1 LRLFFKKK
9 IWKHQQLKFIAAII
23 IYKLMSD
30 IQIKVQPKNYDVVI
44 VGSGAG
50 GGMAAYMLANAG
62 LSVCLLE
69 AGPDYDPAK
78 NVMQMKWPWQSPRRG
93 ASTKYRPFGDFDAS
107 YWGWEIDGE
116 PYTKEPGTQW
126 DWWRARMVGGR
137 TNHWGRISLRF
148 GPKDFQRKS
157 LDGLGE
163 NWPITYNEIKPYYD
177 RLDELLGVFGTNE
190 GLENDPDGIFLPP
203 PKPRLHELMIKKA
216 ATQSGVPVIPS
227 RLSILTKKINNERGV
242 CFYCNQCNRGCQV
255 YADFS
260 SSSVLVNP
268 AIKTGNVDLFVNA
281 MAREVLTDKE
291 GKAIGVSYVSK
302 DDLQEYQVKGKTV
315 VLAASACE
323 SARLLLNSKS
333 QRHPNGL
340 ANNSNVVGKY
350 LHDSTG
356 AAVGGVLPQ
365 LFGRKRY
372 NEDGVGGMHVYS
384 PWWLDNKK
392 LDFPRGY
399 HIEYWG
405 GMSMPAYGF
414 GWGIEGLNGKYTVN
428 GTQKEAGGYGKSL
441 KEDYRFF
448 YGASV
453 GMAGRGEAI
462 PREDNFCAIDPN
474 VVDKYGI
481 PVLKFNVKWSDYEV
495 KQAKHM
501 KETFKEIMHNMGAV
515 ITWGGNDGPEND
527 YGLEPPGKIIHEA
540 GTVRMGN
547 DAKQSALNK
556 WNQAHDCKN
565 LFVMDGGPF
574 VSQADKNI
582 TWTIM
587 ALAMRSSEYLVSE
600 LKKGNI

>member
-1 LRLFFKKK
+1 
-9 IWKHQQLKFIAAII
+9 
-23 IYKLMSD
+23 
-30 IQIKVQPKNYDVVI
+30 
-44 VGSGAG
+44 
-50 GGMAAYMLANAG
+50 
-62 LSVCLLE
+62 
-69 AGPDYDPAK
+69 
-78 NVMQMKWPWQSPRRG
+78 
-93 ASTKYRPFGDFDAS
+93 
-107 YWGWEIDGE
+107 
-116 PYTKEPGTQW
+116 
-126 DWWRARMVGGR
+126 
-137 TNHWGRISLRF
+137 
-148 GPKDFQRKS
+148 
-157 LDGLGE
+157 
-163 NWPITYNEIKPYYD
+163 
-177 RLDELLGVFGTNE
+177 
-190 GLENDPDGIFLPP
+190 
-203 PKPRLHELMIKKA
+203 MIKNA
-216 ATQSGVPVIPS
+216 ALQSGVPVIPS

-268 AIKTGNVDLFVNA
+268 ALKTGKVDMFTNA
-281 MAREVLTDKE
+281 MVREVLTDRE
-291 GKAIGVSYVSK
+291 GLATGVSYVSK
-302 DDLQEYQVKGKTV
+302 DNLQEYRVKGKTV

-333 QRHPNGL
+333 PRHPNGL
-340 ANNSNVVGKY
+340 ANSSDVVGKY

-356 AAVGGVLPQ
+356 AAVSGVLPK

-372 NEDGVGGMHVYS
+372 NEDGVGGLHIYS

-405 GMSMPAYGF
+405 GMSMPSYGF
-414 GWGIEGLNGKYTVN
+414 GWGVEGLNGKYQVN

-448 YGASV
+448 YGAQV

-462 PREDNFCAIDPN
+462 PREDNFCNIDPG
-474 VVDKYGI
+474 VVDKFGI

-515 ITWGGNDGPEND
+515 ITSGADDGPEND

-547 DAKQSALNK
+547 DAKKSALNK

-600 LKKGNI
+600 MKKGNI

>member
-1 LRLFFKKK
+1 MGDF
-9 IWKHQQLKFIAAII
+9 
-23 IYKLMSD
+23 
-30 IQIKVQPKNYDVVI
+30 QIKTQPKNYDAVI

-62 LSVCLLE
+62 LTVALLE

-78 NVMQMKWPWQSPRRG
+78 NVNQLKWSYESPRRG
-93 ASTKYRPFGDFDAS
+93 ASTKFRPFGDFDAC

-116 PYTKEPGTQW
+116 PYTKEPGTEW

-148 GPKDFQRKS
+148 GPKDFKGRS
-157 LDGLGE
+157 NDGLGDD
-163 NWPITYNEIKPYYD
+163 WPIGYEDIKPYYD
-177 RLDELLGVFGTNE
+177 RLDRLVGVFGSNE
-190 GLENDPDGIFLPP
+190 GIENEPDGVFLPP
-203 PKPRLHELMIKKA
+203 PKPRLHELFIKNA
-216 ATQSGVPVIPS
+216 ASQAGVKVIPS
-227 RLSILTKKINNERGV
+227 RLSILTKKINNERGA
-242 CFYCNQCNRGCQV
+242 CFYCNQCNRGCTV
-255 YADFS
+255 YADFA
-260 SSSVLVNP
+260 SSSVLVKP
-268 AIKTGNVDLFVNA
+268 ALATGKVDLYTNA
-281 MAREVLTDKE
+281 MVREVLTNNE
-291 GKAIGVSYVSK
+291 GIATGVSYVNK
-302 DDLQEYQVKGKTV
+302 TDLMEYQVKGRTV

-333 QRHPNGL
+333 ARHPNGL
-340 ANNSNVVGKY
+340 ANSSNVVGKY

-356 AAVGGVLPQ
+356 AALGGILPQ
-365 LFGRKRY
+365 LFDRKRY
-372 NEDGVGGMHVYS
+372 NEDGVGGMHIYS

-405 GMSMPAYGF
+405 GMGMPSYGF
-414 GWGIEGLNGKYTVN
+414 GWGIEGLNGKYLVK
-428 GTQKEAGGYGKSL
+428 GQQKEGGGYGKSL
-441 KEDYRFF
+441 KEDYRYF
-448 YGASV
+448 YGCGV

-462 PREDNFCAIDPN
+462 AREDNYCEIDN
-474 VVDKYGI
+474 GVVDKYGI
-481 PVLKFNVKWSDYEV
+481 PVLRFNVKWSDYEI

-515 ITWGGNDGPEND
+515 VTWGGDDGPENN
-527 YGLEPPGKIIHEA
+527 YGLEAPGKIIHEA

-547 DAKQSALNK
+547 DAKKSALNK
-556 WNQAHDCKN
+556 YNQAHDCKN

-587 ALAMRSSEYLVSE
+587 ALAMRSSEYLVDQM
-600 LKKGNI
+600 KQRNI